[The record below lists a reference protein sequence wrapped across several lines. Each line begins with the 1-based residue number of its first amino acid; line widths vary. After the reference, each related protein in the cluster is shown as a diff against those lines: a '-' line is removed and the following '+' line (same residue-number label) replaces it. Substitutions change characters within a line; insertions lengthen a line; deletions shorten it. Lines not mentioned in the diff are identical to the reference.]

1 MGDAVVRMGVL
12 GQGVGLAIFEDRMSV
27 GNRRKLQGAVRSAET
42 VAPMLGGILVVED
55 DPDLQWH
62 LARMLTVQGHR
73 VVGTS
78 SGDGALALVS
88 QWPVDLILVDETLP
102 GMSGL
107 EVASLLRT
115 DHPGIPVVLMTS
127 EASEELDIA
136 ARVAGVVETLVKP
149 FRSEA
154 LHELVQRLFP
164 AAVAEP
170 AE

>member
-1 MGDAVVRMGVL
+1 MKVAAAAR
-12 GQGVGLAIFEDRMSV
+12 A
-27 GNRRKLQGAVRSAET
+27 AE
-42 VAPMLGGILVVED
+42 AAGPLLGGILVIED

-88 QWPVDLILVDETLP
+88 QWRVDLILVDEELP
-102 GMSGL
+102 GMNGL
-107 EVASLLRT
+107 EVATRLREE
-115 DHPGIPVVLMTS
+115 HPQIPVVLMTC
-127 EASEELDIA
+127 EATEELHIA

-154 LHELVQRLFP
+154 ITELVHRLFP
-164 AAVAEP
+164 AAVPEP

>member
-1 MGDAVVRMGVL
+1 MTSK
-12 GQGVGLAIFEDRMSV
+12 DRMKV
-27 GNRRKLQGAVRSAET
+27 AAAARAAE
-42 VAPMLGGILVVED
+42 AAGPMLSGILVIED

-88 QWPVDLILVDETLP
+88 QWPVDLILVDEELP
-102 GMSGL
+102 GMNGL
-107 EVASLLRT
+107 EVATRLREE
-115 DHPGIPVVLMTS
+115 HPQIPVVLMTC
-127 EASEELDIA
+127 EATEELHIA

-149 FRSEA
+149 FRSEVIT
-154 LHELVQRLFP
+154 ELVLRLFP
-164 AAVAEP
+164 GAAPEP

>member
-1 MGDAVVRMGVL
+1 MSK
-12 GQGVGLAIFEDRMSV
+12 EDRS
-27 GNRRKLQGAVRSAET
+27 KLQGAVRAAES
-42 VAPMLGGILVVED
+42 VVPMLGGILVVED

-88 QWPVDLILVDETLP
+88 QWPVDLILVDEELP
-102 GMSGL
+102 GMNGL
-107 EVASLLRT
+107 EVAARLREE
-115 DHPGIPVVLMTS
+115 HPQIPVVLMAT
-127 EASEELDIA
+127 EATEEVRIA
-136 ARVAGVVETLVKP
+136 ARLAGVVETMVKP

-154 LHELVQRLFP
+154 LAELVQRLFP
-164 AAVAEP
+164 DAVAEP